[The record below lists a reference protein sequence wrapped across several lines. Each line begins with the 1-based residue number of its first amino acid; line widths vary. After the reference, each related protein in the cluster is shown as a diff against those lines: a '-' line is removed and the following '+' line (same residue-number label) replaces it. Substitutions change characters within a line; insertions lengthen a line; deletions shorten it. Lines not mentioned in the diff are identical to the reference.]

1 MTRILASIAVPQA
14 TFSTADFSNASAL
27 QALHQLARSKSAAP
41 LTPLL
46 PPMANAAALL
56 PNSSTNRP
64 SSVKPAP
71 PTKSMMPLR
80 RPAFALPTSLLSTL
94 LDGALALLPHG
105 GMKKPMLVIHALL
118 TRSTMLPKRPASALL
133 D

>member
-1 MTRILASIAVPQA
+1 
-14 TFSTADFSNASAL
+14 
-27 QALHQLARSKSAAP
+27 
-41 LTPLL
+41 
-46 PPMANAAALL
+46 
-56 PNSSTNRP
+56 
-64 SSVKPAP
+64 
-71 PTKSMMPLR
+71 MMPLR